1 MIKHRPNEL
10 KVGVHK
16 VTIDSIEVE
25 KGDTMEIHLS
35 NHRLKGYADFSIPFN
50 REEIINKLL
59 ETSNN
64 KKEIDE
70 NDDICTKI
78 KQAKLEGTT
87 INIRIFRNEH
97 GKIELDDIIDDET
110 FEEEMKR
117 KLKEC
122 RAVPIEIEEGECLK
136 DEKIKKT
143 IINDYKGNEEN
154 NYTNFTV
161 EVKKVGDKFKVDEN
175 GVWEVLE
182 NEQSSKVGEYMILK
196 SIRKNTDT
204 GEYKAVIR
212 YKAFSEIK
220 EIEVDREIYLN
231 KNKIVELINLGLDVM
246 HSNASKLV
254 EFFRE
259 CEKTIEKVT
268 NVHSKIGFSKNNDQV
283 CYKLY
288 RCIGIDSQYIGN
300 YEIEPKGTKEV
311 YEKMLVEEVYG
322 KCELEFIIISSL
334 SAVILGYIGADKG
347 FDSIIIHLAGNS
359 STGKS
364 TCLKLGSSLFAS
376 PDAKKQSLYNTY
388 NATNNALLNK
398 LGGIKGVPFALD
410 ELSMSSSN
418 NFTKFIYAMA
428 NGTDKDRLNRFSEL
442 KEKETW
448 LTTILSNGEKSLV
461 DNSNKN
467 AGIHVRVIEATNFSW
482 TKDAENSEKIN
493 QTILKNYGHIGFEFA
508 EYIMQIDKDD
518 IEERVEKVKDE
529 IYQKI
534 DEKIVVDSMTKR
546 RCNNYAVLLTTAYY
560 YQEMMG
566 IKLDIDGI
574 INMLIE
580 IEQSSISKRNFSKSA
595 IDYIKQYISKFKRK
609 FETSDNTPMD
619 TLGKLTPKREW
630 IEVQMNKISFEE
642 MIKQGGYEDKNVV
655 LKELKQNGY
664 LNCESDRFTRSR
676 KNSLGYTEDV
686 YVIKLP
692 KEQLREEEE
701 DFEEVII

>member
-35 NHRLKGYADFSIPFN
+35 NHRLKRYGHFHVPL
-50 REEIINKLL
+50 ECKEIVSKLL
-59 ETSNN
+59 DTSNN

-70 NDDICTKI
+70 NADICTKI
-78 KQAKLEGTT
+78 KQAKLEGKT
-87 INIRIFRNEH
+87 INIRIVRNEQ

-117 KLKEC
+117 KFKDC
-122 RAVPIEIEEGECLK
+122 RAVPIEIEEGECPK

-143 IINDYKGNEEN
+143 IINDYNGSEET
-154 NYTNFTV
+154 NYTNFRV
-161 EVKKVGDKFKVDEN
+161 ELKKVGDKFEVDEN
-175 GVWEVLE
+175 GVWEILE
-182 NEQSSKVGEYMILK
+182 NGQSSKVGEYMILK

-204 GEYKAVIR
+204 GKYKAVIR

-220 EIEVDREIYLN
+220 EIEVDRETYLN
-231 KNKIVELINLGLDVM
+231 KNKIVDLINLGLDVM
-246 HSNASKLV
+246 HSNASKAA

-300 YEIEPKGTKEV
+300 YEIEPKGTKEA

-322 KCELEFIIISSL
+322 KCELEFIIIVAL
-334 SAVILGYIGADKG
+334 SAIILGYIGEDLG

-364 TCLKLGSSLFAS
+364 TCLKLAISLFAK

-388 NATNNALLNK
+388 NALLNK

-428 NGTDKDRLNRFSEL
+428 NGADKDRLNKFSEL

-508 EYIMQIDKDD
+508 EYIMQIDKND
-518 IEERVEKVKDE
+518 IGERVEKVKDE

-534 DEKIVVDSMTKR
+534 EEKILVDSMTKR

-580 IEQSSISKRNFSKSA
+580 IEKSSISKRNFSQSA

-609 FETSDNTPMD
+609 FETDDNVPID
-619 TLGKLTPKREW
+619 TSGKLIPKREW

-692 KEQLREEEE
+692 KEQIREEE
-701 DFEEVII
+701 DFEQEII

>member
-35 NHRLKGYADFSIPFN
+35 NHRLKRYGHFHVPF
-50 REEIINKLL
+50 ECKEIVSKLID
-59 ETSNN
+59 TSNN

-70 NDDICTKI
+70 NADICTKI
-78 KQAKLEGTT
+78 KQAKLEGTA
-87 INIRIFRNEH
+87 INIRVVHNEH

-117 KLKEC
+117 KFKEC
-122 RAVPIEIEEGECLK
+122 RSVPIEIEQGECPK
-136 DEKIKKT
+136 DKKIKT
-143 IINDYKGNEEN
+143 SIVNNYKSNEET
-154 NYTNFTV
+154 NYTNFRV
-161 EVKKVGDKFKVDEN
+161 DVKKVGDKFKVDEN

-182 NEQSSKVGEYMILK
+182 NGQSSKVGEYMILK

-204 GEYKAVIR
+204 GKYKAVIR

-231 KNKIVELINLGLDVM
+231 KNKIVDLINLGLDVM

-300 YEIEPKGTKEV
+300 YEIEPKGTKEA

-347 FDSIIIHLAGNS
+347 FDSIIIHLPGNS

-364 TCLKLGSSLFAS
+364 TCLKLAISLFAK

-398 LGGIKGVPFALD
+398 LGGINGVPFALD

-428 NGTDKDRLNRFSEL
+428 NGTDKDRLNKFSEL

-467 AGIHVRVIEATNFSW
+467 AGIHVRVIEATDFSW

-508 EYIMQIDKDD
+508 EYIMQIDKND
-518 IEERVEKVKDE
+518 IGERVEKVKDE

-534 DEKIVVDSMTKR
+534 EEKILVDSMTKR

-566 IKLDIDGI
+566 IKLYIDGI

-580 IEQSSISKRNFSKSA
+580 IEKSSISKRNFSQSA

-609 FETSDNTPMD
+609 FETDDNVPID
-619 TLGKLTPKREW
+619 TSGKLIPKRVW

-664 LNCESDRFTRSR
+664 LNCEADRFTRSR

-692 KEQLREEEE
+692 KEQIREEE
-701 DFEEVII
+701 DFEQEII